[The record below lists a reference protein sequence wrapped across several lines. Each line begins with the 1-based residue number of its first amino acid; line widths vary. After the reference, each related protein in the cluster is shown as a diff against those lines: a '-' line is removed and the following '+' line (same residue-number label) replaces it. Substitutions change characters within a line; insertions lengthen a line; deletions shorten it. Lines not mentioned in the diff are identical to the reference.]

1 MKLKI
6 SMVSSLAVLFLLVIL
21 SGCVTPESTS
31 TTTPIQTETPAS
43 IPTELSL
50 RIGETAKLSVIEVT
64 VVSVNKTDTVTI
76 SISPWLTNETE
87 KGKLF
92 VLADVEIK
100 NTGNKGI
107 MFTVN
112 PFIITDLAGFHQSPR
127 YYDLEDKFETD
138 DLYPNNTRRGK
149 VLFKVP
155 IEAKGL
161 KIELDLNDMYT
172 PDSEIL
178 PTKVKSVSWSL
189 E

>member
-21 SGCVTPESTS
+21 SGCVAPESTS

-50 RIGETAKLSVIEVT
+50 RIGEPAKISGIEVT
-64 VVSVNKTDTVTI
+64 VISANKTDII

-100 NTGNKGI
+100 NTGNKGVKFI
-107 MFTVN
+107 GN
-112 PFIITDLAGFHQSPR
+112 PFTMTDLAGFRQSQE
-127 YYDLEDKFETD
+127 YYNREDKFETG

-161 KIELDLNDMYT
+161 KIELNLNNLYT
-172 PDSEIL
+172 PDFAPL
-178 PTKVKSVSWSL
+178 PTKVKSVSWVL